1 MNAPPERPNALA
13 WRLVTAV
20 VCLQL
25 LAAALLQAYLLL
37 ASPLAERIRETF
49 ARPEMVATTV
59 VQIVAGTVLMALV
72 TWCTTQRWLRRHDAA
87 GVDRP
92 GRMTAVLLIVS
103 LVLFV
108 LISAAQALLQHAFYS
123 FVLANREWVDNVF
136 GYYGPARVL
145 VMALPLKLCGLLLVI
160 AGAWLAVRI
169 AAWSVR
175 PAGGPAAPSHTPRH
189 AAWIAALTL
198 LLWQLHVGL
207 VLGGYFMTYVRS
219 EQLLE
224 YALGYWVLPALIL
237 GLAAWV
243 CLKSLPRTLGT
254 AGFGRAIA
262 HGPFAFWLT
271 QVLGVG
277 LAFLILWNMTWDQLM
292 RAAESYMTTAVSLLI
307 YGALIALGCYAG
319 ARLFYRHRET
329 PSANAPA

>member
-92 GRMTAVLLIVS
+92 GRMTAVLLTVS

-145 VMALPLKLCGLLLVI
+145 VMALPLKL
-160 AGAWLAVRI
+160 
-169 AAWSVR
+169 
-175 PAGGPAAPSHTPRH
+175 
-189 AAWIAALTL
+189 
-198 LLWQLHVGL
+198 
-207 VLGGYFMTYVRS
+207 
-219 EQLLE
+219 
-224 YALGYWVLPALIL
+224 
-237 GLAAWV
+237 
-243 CLKSLPRTLGT
+243 
-254 AGFGRAIA
+254 
-262 HGPFAFWLT
+262 
-271 QVLGVG
+271 
-277 LAFLILWNMTWDQLM
+277 
-292 RAAESYMTTAVSLLI
+292 
-307 YGALIALGCYAG
+307 
-319 ARLFYRHRET
+319 
-329 PSANAPA
+329 